1 MVNIIKEELILDESL
16 KKKLKFICDFAKV
29 IKDKINKLKVSKL
42 NKDNYILSKEDK
54 DSIISFIKQVDNT
67 NNEYDKIQTLFSTLI
82 NANEEIENKNK
93 QINMLNENNK
103 ALNLR
108 VDTLNNIIKDKDNKI
123 SYLNSKIIDLKSA
136 LEYFKNK
143 FDTLISF
150 LHRKLH
156 SWYDKDNKY
165 IDAVN
170 EMYEDNILDDED
182 IKNSDLSKEKDDFE
196 K

>member
-1 MVNIIKEELILDESL
+1 
-16 KKKLKFICDFAKV
+16 
-29 IKDKINKLKVSKL
+29 
-42 NKDNYILSKEDK
+42 
-54 DSIISFIKQVDNT
+54 
-67 NNEYDKIQTLFSTLI
+67 
-82 NANEEIENKNK
+82 
-93 QINMLNENNK
+93 MLNENNK

-170 EMYEDNILDDED
+170 EMYEGNILDDED
-182 IKNSDLSKEKDDFE
+182 IKNLDLSKEKDDFE
-196 K
+196 KKFKSILLSYHLNYKSSYFLNLEFAIALFFNKSIFSFLILSIQVFNLEPKGVNSTPSLSNPKIILIIIPCFV